1 MKRILPT
8 VVAVSVGLIVLL
20 HQFIANQYLDP
31 VGSTLIAWGALLA
44 GVALL
49 LGLFNVLVV
58 HFQRLIRREA
68 GAFYSFVLLLTA
80 LIVLG
85 IGLASGPS
93 SASLNW
99 VFVNVYRPLEG
110 AFLALVAFFIA
121 SAAYRA
127 LRARSWGTTVMLLT
141 ALIVLIGQVPLS
153 VALAP
158 AIGDLKDWIL
168 TVPTVAGIRGILL
181 GVALGTLVTALRL
194 LTTLD
199 RPYSD

>member
-1 MKRILPT
+1 
-8 VVAVSVGLIVLL
+8 
-20 HQFIANQYLDP
+20 
-31 VGSTLIAWGALLA
+31 
-44 GVALL
+44 
-49 LGLFNVLVV
+49 
-58 HFQRLIRREA
+58 
-68 GAFYSFVLLLTA
+68 
-80 LIVLG
+80 
-85 IGLASGPS
+85 
-93 SASLNW
+93 
-99 VFVNVYRPLEG
+99 
-110 AFLALVAFFIA
+110 
-121 SAAYRA
+121 
-127 LRARSWGTTVMLLT
+127 MLLT